1 MQTTTR
7 GKSHGLINCDG
18 CEVASADS
26 ATDALSAPLAAQALE
41 KTQIPKYHSKGGHGF
56 AAEDA
61 NNFADRIRGKRA
73 EIVGTSNELN
83 GADRIVD
90 GVSVQSKY
98 FQTATKTV
106 ADAFDSSSGFYRYP
120 GQVLEVPK
128 DQYECCLELIRKRI
142 AQGKVPGFSNP
153 ADAEKIVKQGT
164 VTYRQA
170 RNIARAGNIDSLV
183 FDIKTQALTCACVLA
198 ISFAVNFAQ
207 GRWSGENTKDA
218 MRGALGAAF
227 ATGGTTLISGV
238 ASAQLLRTR
247 AAAIGAVTMRKGMKA
262 VSHTN
267 LGRQAIHR
275 IAAGSLGRP
284 VYGGAAINHVSK
296 LLRSNTITAI
306 ATTAVITTPDFY
318 RAAFD
323 GSISWRQF
331 TKNLSVNSAGVVGGV
346 GGWMGGAA
354 VGGIAGSPV
363 PVIGT
368 AVGVVAGGIVG
379 ALGGGVLGSI
389 AARAAA
395 DRIVEDDWKRLV
407 KVLQDAIK
415 ELASEYMLT
424 EDEVEHIASTVRK
437 TVNRKWLRRMFKE
450 TRGAS
455 DEALRE
461 FVRLEFEPKFE
472 TLIQKR
478 PKIALPTDEQLEE
491 ETLRLVETLTAD
503 TDQEERWPDV
513 ALVTHSE
520 KRRVYPPARSPVCPG
535 VERCGLSAA
544 WSDPGLGPG

>member
-1 MQTTTR
+1 MQTTTS
-7 GKSHGLINCDG
+7 GKVDGLVNCDG
-18 CEVASADS
+18 CEVTSADS
-26 ATDALSAPLAAQALE
+26 ATDALSAPIAAQALE
-41 KTQIPKYHSKGGHGF
+41 NTQISNYRGKGGHGF

-61 NNFADRIRGKRA
+61 NHLSDTFRGKRA
-73 EIVGTSNELN
+73 EIVGTSNEFN

-90 GVSVQSKY
+90 GVRVQSKY
-98 FQTATKTV
+98 CQTAHGTV
-106 ADAFDSSSGFYRYP
+106 AAAFDSTGFYRYP

-128 DQYECCLELIRKRI
+128 DQYERCLELMRKRI

-183 FDIKTQALTCACVLA
+183 LDTKTQAVTCTCVFA
-198 ISFAVNFAQ
+198 ISFVVNFAQ
-207 GRWSGENTKDA
+207 GRWSGESTKDA
-218 MRGALGAAF
+218 MRGALGAAL
-227 ATGGTTLISGV
+227 ATGGTTLITGV
-238 ASAQLLRTR
+238 VSAQLLRTR
-247 AAAIGAVTMRKGMKA
+247 AAAIGTVTVRKGMKA

-267 LGRQAIHR
+267 LGSQAIHR
-275 IAAGSLGRP
+275 IAAGSLGKP

-296 LLRSNTITAI
+296 LLRSNAITSTATIVMITA
-306 ATTAVITTPDFY
+306 PDFY

-331 TKNLSVNSAGVVGGV
+331 TKNLSVNSVGVVGGV

-354 VGGIAGSPV
+354 IGGVAGSAV

-368 AVGVVAGGIVG
+368 AVGAVAGGIVG
-379 ALGGGVLGSI
+379 ALGGGFVCST
-389 AARAAA
+389 AARTAA
-395 DRIVEDDWKRLV
+395 DGMAEDDSKRLV
-407 KVLQDAIK
+407 TALQDEIQ
-415 ELASEYMLT
+415 ELASAYMLT
-424 EDEVEHIASTVRK
+424 EDEVEHIASTVRR
-437 TVNRKWLRRMFKE
+437 TVNQKWLRRMFKK
-450 TRGAS
+450 TRNAS

-478 PKIALPTDEQLEE
+478 PKIALPTNEQLEE

-503 TDQEERWPDV
+503 TDQEECWPDV
-513 ALVTHSE
+513 APPKDDS
-520 KRRVYPPARSPVCPG
+520 RRNPRPDYFGYSQ
-535 VERCGLSAA
+535 
-544 WSDPGLGPG
+544 